1 MPRSAP
7 TFEPTLILH
16 GRAGF
21 FQRTT
26 LSPERQGQ
34 YQDSLG
40 SYLRSTYTLLKNG
53 STALDAVVHAVSL
66 MEDDLLFDAGLGSV
80 FTAEG
85 TIEMEESV
93 MVTSVRDSW
102 EADVKNGSI
111 KRGAGV
117 LLVKNVRHPIKLARE
132 ALLRAGVDSDGRRI
146 SDGGNLHTQISGPS
160 SSDEM

>member
-1 MPRSAP
+1 
-7 TFEPTLILH
+7 
-16 GRAGF
+16 
-21 FQRTT
+21 
-26 LSPERQGQ
+26 
-34 YQDSLG
+34 
-40 SYLRSTYTLLKNG
+40 
-53 STALDAVVHAVSL
+53 
-66 MEDDLLFDAGLGSV
+66 MEDDPLFDAGRGSV

-117 LLVKNVRHPIKLARE
+117 LLVKDVRHPIKLARE